1 MTTIPLPQHF
11 DTRAAAA
18 LAPDLRVAL
27 ADGGN
32 AAIVLDG
39 GPVERIGQAGLQLL
53 VSARRTADAAGRPL
67 SIEPASAA
75 MRAAAAL
82 TGADAV
88 LWSDAELLPEGNRD
102 AA

>member
-1 MTTIPLPQHF
+1 MTTIPLPEHF

-27 ADGGN
+27 ADGGT
-32 AAIVLDG
+32 AAIVLNG

-53 VSARRTADAAGRPL
+53 VSARRTADAAGRSL
-67 SIEPASAA
+67 SIEPASAGL
-75 MRAAAAL
+75 RAAATL
-82 TGADAV
+82 TGADTV
-88 LWSDAELLPEGNRD
+88 LWSDAALLSEGTRD